1 MIIIISANGSGPL
14 FDGGLELLPR
24 YIAALEDHLAVDLDG
39 GELRQGCPLEQAE
52 GRLLDDLDV
61 KDIVLLQL
69 RDHGGD
75 IVSPFPLRVVEVQFD
90 QHDSFSLP
98 KSDAPEQ
105 CMNNAAMS

>member
-39 GELRQGCPLEQAE
+39 GE
-52 GRLLDDLDV
+52 
-61 KDIVLLQL
+61 
-69 RDHGGD
+69 
-75 IVSPFPLRVVEVQFD
+75 
-90 QHDSFSLP
+90 
-98 KSDAPEQ
+98 Q